1 MATEIKKVK
10 GSIILK
16 EKNYNRLIERKV
28 YSNNKSSGKIIVPKP
43 LINKKVYVLWLEE
56 DKK

>member
-16 EKNYNRLIERKV
+16 DKDYNRLIERRV
-28 YSNNKSSGKIIVPKP
+28 GSNNNSSGKIQVPKS
-43 LINKKVYVLWLEE
+43 LINKEVCIVWLEDE
-56 DKK
+56 K